1 MCAKKKKKYISGLN
15 LFKQQLGAKMTTPF
29 KAAFLTLRFHSFWG
43 YCHVMY
49 FVNLLVACLSF
60 LFIQIFWVILPFGC
74 YLQQQQKIRLG
85 GVTDGK
91 AVWYYIIWYQS
102 DTSHAWTV
110 SPTLALFTWP
120 LSILPL
126 VVLADTLQCTDITTH
141 IAAQLERIREPVDDV
156 AGWRWGSLWSM
167 QSHRSSTPSQV
178 RPYWRW

>member
-1 MCAKKKKKYISGLN
+1 MCAKKKKYISCLN

-60 LFIQIFWVILPFGC
+60 FFYSDFLSDTAFRL
-74 YLQQQQKIRLG
+74 LLSLKKKIWLG

-102 DTSHAWTV
+102 DTLHAWTV
-110 SPTLALFTWP
+110 SPTLALFTLP
-120 LSILPL
+120 LSMLL
-126 VVLADTLQCTDITTH
+126 FVVLADTLQCTDITTH
-141 IAAQLERIREPVDDV
+141 IAAQFERIREPVDDV

-178 RPYWRW
+178 RPYWWW